1 MLEYFR
7 ELDMASIPFRIVLAI
22 VGIGFYE
29 GAVLGSL
36 AIVFTVSGLHGFDNW
51 MRKNSRYL
59 EVYLGYNNYKY
70 VFRDFLQYMKENNFE
85 ITNIQVSRVDTLRK
99 EKEKQNVSYILTVK
113 SEVKRSHAEMMDML
127 SQAKGIQ
134 YIEEL

>member
-1 MLEYFR
+1 
-7 ELDMASIPFRIVLAI
+7 
-22 VGIGFYE
+22 
-29 GAVLGSL
+29 
-36 AIVFTVSGLHGFDNW
+36 
-51 MRKNSRYL
+51 
-59 EVYLGYNNYKY
+59 
-70 VFRDFLQYMKENNFE
+70 MKENNFE